1 MLELTPPI
9 VAMLLGGLINLVWMA
24 TTLRIEN
31 RIGVKIEGLKAWLE
45 DRYVST
51 PKFDGTQEVLRVT
64 HADVERRLAKLEL
77 KP

>member
-1 MLELTPPI
+1 MTPQI
-9 VAMLLGGLINLVWMA
+9 IAILVGGLINLVWMA

-31 RIGVKIEGLKAWLE
+31 RISAKIEGLKTWLE

-64 HADVERRLAKLEL
+64 HADHERRLAKLEA